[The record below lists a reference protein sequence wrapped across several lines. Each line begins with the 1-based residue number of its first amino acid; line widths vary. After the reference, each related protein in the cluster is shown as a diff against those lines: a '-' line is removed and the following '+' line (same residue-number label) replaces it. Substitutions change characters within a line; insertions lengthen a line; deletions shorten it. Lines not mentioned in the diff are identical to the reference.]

1 MENSIEWANPQ
12 SGGEVLMLCF
22 FCSDPAFLCCGAVGK
37 VFLAPQMRQ
46 PSRFHCCHGT
56 LKKSLLPSDAEAS
69 ASKSLFSVNIPLKS
83 APPWHVT
90 VAITTYIS
98 TLAMQCGKIHSHLP
112 CQNSFIY
119 LFIFYLVKSDS
130 ENKKGKKNTF
140 PSLQIFFLLPASAA
154 SRSFVSTRRRI
165 EGALGEKT

>member
-1 MENSIEWANPQ
+1 MGCPAVWGRGTWALFQ
-12 SGGEVLMLCF
+12 SGTC
-22 FCSDPAFLCCGAVGK
+22 FCSDPASSCCGAVGK

-46 PSRFHCCHGT
+46 PSGFRCFCGT

-98 TLAMQCGKIHSHLP
+98 APAMQCCKIHSHLP

-119 LFIFYLVKSDS
+119 LFFIYLVVSDS
-130 ENKKGKKNTF
+130 ENKKGKKYTF
-140 PSLQIFFLLPASAA
+140 PSQQISFPFCFPRARLPA
-154 SRSFVSTRRRI
+154 
-165 EGALGEKT
+165 ALLVQGGE